1 MVSSR
6 SRMATIA
13 SRKDGLMQLA
23 SSQSTPGAFVMM
35 NATVCEPTTDMLRH
49 EGYYEPESQTWNG
62 RIEIGA
68 GTYSQRSTGSSGDY
82 SSVSDD

>member
-1 MVSSR
+1 M
-6 SRMATIA
+6 
-13 SRKDGLMQLA
+13 L
-23 SSQSTPGAFVMM
+23 
-35 NATVCEPTTDMLRH
+35 NATVCEPTAELLRH
-49 EGYYEPESQTWNG
+49 EGYYDPQEQTWNG

>member
-1 MVSSR
+1 
-6 SRMATIA
+6 
-13 SRKDGLMQLA
+13 MQLSTTA
-23 SSQSTPGAFVMM
+23 SQSVPFVML
-35 NATVCEPTTDMLRH
+35 NATVCEPTAELLRH
-49 EGYYEPESQTWNG
+49 EGYYDPQEQIWNG

>member
-1 MVSSR
+1 MQLSTTVSHSVPFV
-6 SRMATIA
+6 MLNATI
-13 SRKDGLMQLA
+13 
-23 SSQSTPGAFVMM
+23 
-35 NATVCEPTTDMLRH
+35 CEPTAELLRH
-49 EGYYEPESQTWNG
+49 EGYYDPQEQTWNG